1 MPPKRVPR
9 KRKEPDP
16 DDPFTDAP
24 PAKKKQPKTSTG
36 PLKAQ
41 PTKKPSSGFTTPPPT
56 KLGSTYSSS
65 GYSTPTGKAF
75 HPTSFKKSQTGGLMR
90 SFSTTSSVRST
101 PGPKTHQ
108 PRSPAEEI
116 IIHCRLNHIPVF
128 RPGDLEYER
137 SVAST
142 NLLHR
147 YTRPDCV
154 VQPASAHDVAEVVK
168 QCRQHKMGLKVKSG
182 GHSYAGHSMAEEG
195 VLLDMH
201 RLKGTTLDMQNKVIY
216 VDGGALWVD
225 VYKRLI
231 NGRHNGWAANGG
243 RCPTVGVSGFLL
255 GGGMGPFS
263 RTLGMG
269 CDSVISVTLVTAD
282 GHIVTVGKD
291 DDPNSPEGELFWALR
306 GGGGGNFGVVV
317 QWKLRVEQ
325 LQDLRFGGCGMV
337 TAGRYGWYYRG
348 DDYNAL
354 SQSDK
359 DKADDLFKNTM
370 SQFYRFV
377 WPDRI
382 TIDSTWV
389 RQTTNPKGTM
399 IRFISYCD
407 GDRDYFERYI
417 NRGINQKDVREQL
430 KRRCMPEKSTRFLHE
445 TLTAQW
451 NEETIR
457 TIPNSTQFRLYAG
470 FALDNNESMDHV
482 NEIVVILHKELDDFA
497 EKFKND
503 NAECSVSLIHGGA
516 AASKVNRGE
525 TAYRWRKSTYQC
537 YIMLTFF
544 DKWLERDMREYL
556 SGFKVL
562 LRQHAVAQKAVFI
575 NFPDSEMPPEAYER
589 AYYGYNA
596 ERLRRIKGEWDPED
610 FFQWG
615 QSVQLPGKK
624 IMTDRKMR
632 RATAD
637 ANTAVE
643 ALTEAEDTEEDWE
656 DWEIIRTEDLAS
668 VRWEKQFDVPKT
680 EWLNNA
686 GDIYPPVEPGTHATD
701 IVELY
706 DPDENLRCD

>member
-36 PLKAQ
+36 PLKTQ

-75 HPTSFKKSQTGGLMR
+75 HPTSFKKSQTGGLMG
-90 SFSTTSSVRST
+90 SFNTTSSVRST
-101 PGPKTHQ
+101 PGPKTDH

-195 VLLDMH
+195 VLLHMH
-201 RLKGTTLDMQNKVIY
+201 RLKGTTLDMQNKVVY
-216 VDGGALWVD
+216 VDGGAL
-225 VYKRLI
+225 
-231 NGRHNGWAANGG
+231 
-243 RCPTVGVSGFLL
+243 GFLL

-359 DKADDLFKNTM
+359 DKEDDLFKNTM

-407 GDRDYFERYI
+407 GDRDYFE
-417 NRGINQKDVREQL
+417 
-430 KRRCMPEKSTRFLHE
+430 S
-445 TLTAQW
+445 AQW

-643 ALTEAEDTEEDWE
+643 ALTEAEDTEDEE
-656 DWEIIRTEDLAS
+656 DWEIIRKEDLAS

-706 DPDENLRCD
+706 DPDDNLRCD